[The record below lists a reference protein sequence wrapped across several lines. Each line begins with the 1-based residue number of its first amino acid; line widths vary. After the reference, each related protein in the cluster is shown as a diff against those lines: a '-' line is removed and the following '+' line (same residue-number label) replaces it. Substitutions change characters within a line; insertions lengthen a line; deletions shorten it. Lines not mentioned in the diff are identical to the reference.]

1 MGEEFEGR
9 DLSESVFWGVDL
21 RRAHFR
27 DVDLSG
33 STFFHVA
40 LSDVTIDG
48 VVDRLVVNGVDVTD
62 HVNANDRWY
71 PLRTM
76 LQPSDEAG
84 IRSAWSLIAAEW
96 AALAD
101 RAARLDPTLLL
112 ESVNGEWSY
121 RDTLRHLVFAIDK
134 WFCWPILGERTFS
147 PLGVS
152 NTGSR
157 DLDWPGVDRDADP
170 DLAEAQAE
178 WARYAARFTE
188 YLAGLD
194 LAALATESEVL
205 ENGTEPT
212 LMCFHVVLEETF
224 EHLRYAMRDLE
235 VLASR

>member
-152 NTGSR
+152 NTEIGR
-157 DLDWPGVDRDADP
+157 A
-170 DLAEAQAE
+170 
-178 WARYAARFTE
+178 
-188 YLAGLD
+188 
-194 LAALATESEVL
+194 
-205 ENGTEPT
+205 
-212 LMCFHVVLEETF
+212 HV
-224 EHLRYAMRDLE
+224 
-235 VLASR
+235 